1 MDSHH
6 VVGDLLRERA
16 KLLGYIWAIVRD
28 HHLAEDVFQDV
39 TVLALERAGGI
50 RNDDHLLLWARK
62 AARFKALEL
71 LRKKARLPLALD
83 GDVLEMLE
91 AEWAEVDSFVV
102 ADEVDHLRACIER
115 LTPHAQRILHLRY
128 TAGLTGIQV
137 AGVVNVKVSSVYVAL
152 TRIHQALEECRGPL
166 HRPVQL
172 TGRSRPGHRPHVGDP
187 RRARRGEVRG
197 HPVKRRQA

>member
-6 VVGDLLRERA
+6 VVRELLRERA

-39 TVLALERAGGI
+39 TVLAMERAGEI
-50 RNDDHLLLWARK
+50 RNDDHLMLWARK

-83 GDVLEMLE
+83 GDVLELLE
-91 AEWAEVDSFVV
+91 AEWAGVDSFAI
-102 ADEVDHLRACIER
+102 ADEVDHLRACIDR
-115 LTPHAQRILHLRY
+115 LTPHARRILHLRY

-152 TRIHQALEECRGPL
+152 TRIHQALEDCI
-166 HRPVQL
+166 
-172 TGRSRPGHRPHVGDP
+172 
-187 RRARRGEVRG
+187 RR
-197 HPVKRRQA
+197 RRQGEAARG